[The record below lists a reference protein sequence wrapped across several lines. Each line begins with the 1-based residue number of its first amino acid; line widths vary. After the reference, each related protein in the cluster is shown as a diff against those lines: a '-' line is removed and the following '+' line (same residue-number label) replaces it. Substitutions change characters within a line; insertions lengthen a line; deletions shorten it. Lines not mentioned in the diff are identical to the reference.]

1 MQGGAG
7 GQLNHTQ
14 QEVPPLKQEELEMLE
29 GTSSTVSVVQA
40 VTRTWCQDRGLG
52 VPAHSEEIRSLYPGR
67 PSRGD
72 GGQESTA
79 ASRDIQVG
87 VQQQTGQ
94 GG

>member
-40 VTRTWCQDRGLG
+40 VTRTWCPDRGLG
-52 VPAHSEEIRSLYPGR
+52 VPAHR
-67 PSRGD
+67 
-72 GGQESTA
+72 
-79 ASRDIQVG
+79 
-87 VQQQTGQ
+87 
-94 GG
+94 